1 MEAKIALKEALSS
14 AVIQRLGFN
23 TRVKFKGDNITY
35 YVKNVSPDQKSVF
48 VTRDSGIGTWRK
60 PLSRLVQ
67 INGKPLMENIGK
79 RKNNYKINLNE
90 EDQVETKD
98 PKSSTVKSLRYFPK
112 TNTLQV
118 MFHSGAVYEY
128 YNVNSND
135 WNNIRD
141 GRAAATTSGENAQGR
156 WWKGKKPSVGAAI
169 HVYLIGKGV
178 DYKRI

>member
-1 MEAKIALKEALSS
+1 MEAKIALKEVLSN

-48 VTRDSGIGTWRK
+48 VTRDSGVGTWRK
-60 PLSRLVQ
+60 PLSRLIQ

-79 RKNNYKINLNE
+79 RKNNYKVNLNE

-112 TNTLQV
+112 TDTLQV
-118 MFHSGAVYEY
+118 MFHSG
-128 YNVNSND
+128 
-135 WNNIRD
+135 
-141 GRAAATTSGENAQGR
+141 AATTSGENAQGK

-169 HVYLIGKGV
+169 HVFLIGKGV
-178 DYKRI
+178 DYKKI